1 MTSVQDVPVAQRPPV
16 LRQGLAAALVGAGLL
31 GLAAAGDV
39 PLLVGVVL
47 LQVLVG
53 LGFLALVDAPASGG
67 VFLLGTAAA
76 VAADV
81 VVEVEDGKVG
91 GLAGVVALAVVGGL
105 LHQLLRRERS
115 RVTESLAD
123 TFVLVVLVCAAACLP
138 AALRHDGGRWP
149 VLVSLAAATAAL
161 LAGRVGDAVVHR
173 PPLAVGAS
181 RAWPGLLLGLGAGV
195 VAAVAVA
202 DGHLTTGRAALVG
215 LAAAAAVATVDLGV
229 DLAGAELTAAPE
241 EARRVDALRPVSVV
255 LPYALLGPVALL
267 SALLLTRG

>member
-1 MTSVQDVPVAQRPPV
+1 MTSTQDVPLAVRPPV
-16 LRQGLAAALVGAGLL
+16 LRQGLAAGLLGAGLL
-31 GLAAAGDV
+31 GLAVAGDV
-39 PLLVGVVL
+39 PLLVGVVV

-91 GLAGVVALAVVGGL
+91 GLAGVVALSLVGGL

-123 TFVLVVLVCAAACLP
+123 TFVLVVLVCSAACLP
-138 AALRHDGGRWP
+138 AALRHAAGHWP
-149 VLVSLAAATAAL
+149 VRASLAAAAVAL

-173 PPLAVGAS
+173 PALAVGAS
-181 RAWPGLLLGLGAGV
+181 RAWPGLLLALGGGV
-195 VAAVAVA
+195 VTAVAVT

-215 LAAAAAVATVDLGV
+215 LAAAAAVATADLGV

-241 EARRVDALRPVSVV
+241 ETRRVDALRPVSVV
-255 LPYALLGPVALL
+255 LPYAVLGPVALL
-267 SALLLTRG
+267 SVVLLSRS